1 MEREII
7 LRILRE
13 KKEELAQ
20 RFGIEE
26 IALFGS
32 RARND
37 ASEESDIDLVILQS
51 RGRDYFKRAE
61 AKYFLERELG
71 KRVDL
76 GYFDSIRP
84 VIRKRIENDLIHV

>member
-1 MEREII
+1 MKRETI

-20 RFGIEE
+20 RYGIEE

-37 ASEESDIDLVILQS
+37 ATEESDIDLVIIRS
-51 RGRDYFKRAE
+51 RSKDYFKRAE
-61 AKYFLERELG
+61 AKYFLERQLG

-76 GYFDSIRP
+76 GYFDNIRP

>member
-1 MEREII
+1 MKRETI

-20 RFGIEE
+20 RYGIEE

-32 RARND
+32 RARNE
-37 ASEESDIDLVILQS
+37 ATEESDIDLVILRS
-51 RGRDYFKRAE
+51 RSKDYFKRAE
-61 AKYFLERELG
+61 AKYFLERQLG
-71 KRVDL
+71 KKVDL